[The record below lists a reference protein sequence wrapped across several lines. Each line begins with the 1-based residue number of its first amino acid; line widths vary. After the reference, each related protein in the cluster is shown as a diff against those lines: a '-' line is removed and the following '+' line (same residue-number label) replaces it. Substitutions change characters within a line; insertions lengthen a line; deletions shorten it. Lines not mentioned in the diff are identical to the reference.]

1 MSSSFRFPCPVALG
15 RSLRGL
21 VLTACGFIAVS
32 TLHAQEPVFDTVAVR
47 ETNVPDGFTVVA
59 VGDVIMGRA
68 VTVEA
73 DAEFER
79 VLDILRGGDVTF
91 ANFEGSLIDFTTFDG
106 FAQAEHGG
114 AYHVAPPEVADDLRN
129 MGIDLVNLA
138 NNHIMDWGLE
148 GMRQTRRH
156 LERAGLVHAGTGETL
171 GLARGPAYL
180 ETKGG
185 RVALVGT
192 ASSFTDLSRAGP
204 PAPKVRGR
212 PGVNA
217 LRLSRT
223 TVVTESMLANLR
235 EILDVLPGREDEESE
250 EGDELEEGQDLEESR
265 ELEESEELEEGD
277 GEDDEPADSLRFM
290 GRSFKVGDAPA
301 FTYEANED
309 DVAGILRSVREGK
322 QLSDFLIL
330 TQHAHE
336 PGNWSREPADY
347 LPTLVRSAIDEG
359 ADMFIGHGPHQLR
372 GIEIYEGR
380 PIFYSLG
387 NFIFHDNLTPVPYAM
402 FERYDVDPREGTE
415 GDVNAAMGE
424 RFNNRPNFE
433 SVITASTFE
442 GGRVSEIRLYPIEL
456 RQENRLANRGVPR
469 LAPPETADR
478 ILERLQELSA
488 PFGTII
494 EIEDHVGVIRPEG

>member
-1 MSSSFRFPCPVALG
+1 MGQP
-15 RSLRGL
+15 RSR
-21 VLTACGFIAVS
+21 
-32 TLHAQEPVFDTVAVR
+32 
-47 ETNVPDGFTVVA
+47 
-59 VGDVIMGRA
+59 
-68 VTVEA
+68 
-73 DAEFER
+73 
-79 VLDILRGGDVTF
+79 
-91 ANFEGSLIDFTTFDG
+91 
-106 FAQAEHGG
+106 
-114 AYHVAPPEVADDLRN
+114 
-129 MGIDLVNLA
+129 
-138 NNHIMDWGLE
+138 
-148 GMRQTRRH
+148 
-156 LERAGLVHAGTGETL
+156 
-171 GLARGPAYL
+171 
-180 ETKGG
+180 
-185 RVALVGT
+185 
-192 ASSFTDLSRAGP
+192 
-204 PAPKVRGR
+204 
-212 PGVNA
+212 
-217 LRLSRT
+217 
-223 TVVTESMLANLR
+223 
-235 EILDVLPGREDEESE
+235 
-250 EGDELEEGQDLEESR
+250 
-265 ELEESEELEEGD
+265 
-277 GEDDEPADSLRFM
+277 LRFM

-433 SVITASTFE
+433 SVITVSTFE

-494 EIEDHVGVIRPEG
+494 EIEALLPVGGEALALSEGVGPGGNPQVHVDWGNTGDFSGANDEITSDVREVSTIKTGRNFPSTLTGESVAGQMTVVLDNSSGDYSSLNPSAAEAGNIVMKRKVRVRMTSPFTRDFIMYLVTIIADPQLGKIPTATLTARGPIRNFTTTVSVALQKAKTTDLLVAEVLDELEFSAALRLLDTGKVTVTRWGPGPASGLSLIQGVENTEDGFFRETVDDGGIAFEDRDHRYRNPHQVSQATFSDSGAAEVIGYRDVTQEDAL